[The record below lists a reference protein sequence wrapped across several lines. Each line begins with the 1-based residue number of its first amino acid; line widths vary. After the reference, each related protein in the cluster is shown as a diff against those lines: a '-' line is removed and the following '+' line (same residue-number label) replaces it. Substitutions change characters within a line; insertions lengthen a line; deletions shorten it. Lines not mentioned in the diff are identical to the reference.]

1 MLACAG
7 ADEDDLHRAS
17 LLPGFDDHGAAG
29 RRAVVEEPGVDEHL
43 WISRYES
50 LEEDIRTSPAESL
63 SDLDEL
69 VSEMM
74 EARGM
79 PLAEREGEEIDE
91 PETIRQFTEAR
102 RVTRQVD
109 AGEEYDPGD
118 VANAVDAYRSLYDYL
133 LNLGATPGAP
143 A

>member
-1 MLACAG
+1 M
-7 ADEDDLHRAS
+7 
-17 LLPGFDDHGAAG
+17 
-29 RRAVVEEPGVDEHL
+29 EEPGLDEHL

-50 LEEDIRTSPAESL
+50 LEEDVRTSPAESL
-63 SDLDEL
+63 SELDEL
-69 VSEMM
+69 VAEMM

-79 PLAEREGEEIDE
+79 PLAEREGEEVDE

-109 AGEEYDPGD
+109 AGDEYDPGD

-133 LNLGATPGAP
+133 LNLGATPGTP